1 MRLFPDSTVPIRSFG
16 VTFRSGQAT
25 PAALHVTAD
34 WHQLIYATRGVMT
47 VYTDEGAW
55 VVPPHRGVWI
65 PAGFRYRLEMSG
77 EVALRMLYVR
87 AGSRRASRI
96 CSVVNVTPLLREL
109 IVRTN
114 LIGALDTGIPEQSRL
129 IGVILDELKVL
140 TSVPLQLPLPQDAR
154 AAQFA
159 ALAAAETG
167 GKLPMAKMLRRSGA
181 SRRTLERIFR
191 AETAMSLGQWL
202 RRQKLLHALRL
213 LAAGEGVNTIA
224 LELGYN
230 SASAFIAMF
239 RRELGQTPTRYFEN
253 QADLRPLIAD
263 CRIMPS
269 NYRSLMRCRQRLS
282 KLMLLLGK
290 ANSQREMTHHA
301 GELCRASSVIREEFH
316 GLRIERVFFTFDS
329 VLSVGDEE
337 CAED

>member
-1 MRLFPDSTVPIRSFG
+1 MSKSRHPDSTVQVRSFG
-16 VTFRSGQAT
+16 VTFRSGQAA
-25 PAALHVTAD
+25 PVALHETGD

-47 VYTDEGAW
+47 VYTDDGAW

-65 PAGFRYRLEMSG
+65 PAGFRYRVEMSG

-87 AGSRRASRI
+87 AGRRRASRL

-114 LIGALDTGIPEQSRL
+114 LIGALDSGIPEQSRL

-154 AAQFA
+154 AAKFA
-159 ALAAAETG
+159 ALAAAESG
-167 GKLPMAKMLRRSGA
+167 DKLPIAKVLRHVGV
-181 SRRTLERIFR
+181 SRRTLERIFM
-191 AETAMSLGQWL
+191 AETSMSLGQWL

-253 QADLRPLIAD
+253 
-263 CRIMPS
+263 
-269 NYRSLMRCRQRLS
+269 
-282 KLMLLLGK
+282 
-290 ANSQREMTHHA
+290 
-301 GELCRASSVIREEFH
+301 
-316 GLRIERVFFTFDS
+316 
-329 VLSVGDEE
+329 
-337 CAED
+337 